1 VVDDAPFRS
10 PRYMARGNSSLTEDS
25 AGLFATDVYALSAAI
40 CDARAEQLDVEEN
53 HALGCVQ
60 IACEVG
66 GRGWRGMEERVHG
79 RLVEGIPSPKCM
91 GEPCQTSIYS
101 IVAAITEC

>member
-1 VVDDAPFRS
+1 VVDDTPKRS
-10 PRYMARGNSSLTEDS
+10 PRYIAWVNSSPTEDS

-40 CDARAEQLDVEEN
+40 CDARAAGCGGES
-53 HALGCVQ
+53 CVQ

-66 GRGWRGMEERVHG
+66 GRGWRRMEERVHG
-79 RLVEGIPSPKCM
+79 RLVEGVPSHVYL
-91 GEPCQTSIYS
+91 GLGLSGGALIYS